1 MMASSQVNSQVN
13 SRVNGPARAVHLPP
27 ADRGLSVGQ
36 LLAGHPIIAR
46 SVSLGLF
53 FLAWEIAG
61 RVPISYAFPTF
72 LDTFYALV
80 TMLLDG
86 SLIVA
91 YGSTLQPLII
101 GIAISG
107 VVGVGLG
114 IVMGLSR
121 KAEWL
126 VAPLFIVLQSAPMA
140 ALIPLIT
147 FVYGIGLAAKTLAV
161 IMLALPV
168 IVLNG
173 YKAVRNANPSL
184 VDMCRSF
191 QGTRMQQITKIII
204 PDASPV
210 IFAGLRLGLAA
221 GFIGVILAE
230 LLITPTGIGDLIT
243 YHRSVA
249 NYAEMYAAVVS
260 IILVSTLTLA
270 ALEAFEIRVLRPEK
284 KRG

>member
-1 MMASSQVNSQVN
+1 MIAPTQVDSQVSSQ
-13 SRVNGPARAVHLPP
+13 VNGPARAVHSP
-27 ADRGLSVGQ
+27 AGRGLG
-36 LLAGHPIIAR
+36 LGRLFARHPVVSR
-46 SVSLGLF
+46 LVSLGLF

-72 LDTFYALV
+72 TDTLYAFV
-80 TMLLDG
+80 TMLADG
-86 SLIVA
+86 SLVMA

-107 VVGVGLG
+107 VVGVVLG

-121 KAEWL
+121 MAEWL
-126 VAPLFIVLQSAPMA
+126 VAPVFVVLQSAPMA

-147 FVYGIGLAAKTLAV
+147 FVYGIGLVAKTLAV

-191 QGTRMQQITKIII
+191 QGTRLQRITKIII

-284 KRG
+284 RRG

>member
-1 MMASSQVNSQVN
+1 MMVSSE
-13 SRVNGPARAVHLPP
+13 VNGPVRTVHSP
-27 ADRGLSVGQ
+27 VGWRFGVTRLFAQ
-36 LLAGHPIIAR
+36 HPVASR
-46 SVSLGLF
+46 MVSLGLF

-72 LDTFYALV
+72 LETLSAFIS
-80 TMLLDG
+80 MLIDG
-86 SLIVA
+86 SLFMA

-107 VVGVGLG
+107 VVGVVLG
-114 IVMGLSR
+114 IIMGLSR
-121 KAEWL
+121 TAEWL
-126 VAPLFIVLQSAPMA
+126 VAPLFIVMQSAPMA

-147 FVYGIGLAAKTLAV
+147 FMYGIGLVAKTLAV
-161 IMLALPV
+161 IMLALPI

-184 VDMCRSF
+184 VAMCYSF
-191 QGTRMQQITKIII
+191 QGTKIQQITKIII

-230 LLITPTGIGDLIT
+230 LLITPTGVGDLIT
-243 YHRSVA
+243 YHRSIA

-270 ALEAFEIRVLRPEK
+270 ALEAFEVRVLRPEK
-284 KRG
+284 RRA